1 MASYGHIEKDGSLYI
16 GSAEGV
22 EYVVKG
28 RRGNWRASLR
38 SNTALGVGETA
49 PEAFYADT
57 LQEVDAQLGE
67 IASKIAA
74 HRAKAR
80 KARHRVDVYAGGDE
94 PAASYPF
101 KTEAAAQWN
110 FDYTSRRADE
120 GVEMRLFLN
129 GKEVERHT
137 QPEKKR
143 RSPRKPNT
151 GRPAALGYDDFIA
164 GRIGRDVFVA
174 CKVGLRGTDGEIV
187 YPVMFSPIFTHD
199 PDQETDVQFFEG
211 HEMARILSN
220 MAKDPRC
227 SVPPLSLFSQST
239 FDEFVALCEKM
250 LREDEEERGEAER
263 RYGNRV
269 HLRSPNPPMT
279 EIAQAKAEIAKV
291 AASIRLWKRP
301 AAKRSVMATHALAK
315 PAIQAVKEIARSV
328 YGDPPTL
335 RWDIERSKIA
345 IAAIRDLVEEEAYLR
360 RVLEQKTVTE
370 NDVSNASGIL
380 YNLERTLLRVIAFCL
395 PPEY

>member
-1 MASYGHIEKDGSLYI
+1 MASYRHIEKDGSFYI
-16 GSAEGV
+16 GFAEGV

-38 SNTALGVGETA
+38 SDTALGVGETA

-80 KARHRVDVYAGGDE
+80 KARHRVDVYEGGDE

-143 RSPRKPNT
+143 RSPRRSNP
-151 GRPAALGYDDFIA
+151 GRPAALDYDDFIA

-174 CKVGLRGTDGEIV
+174 CKVGVRGTDGEIV
-187 YPVMFSPIFTHD
+187 YPFIYTSIFATDSDRGQGPLDEHD
-199 PDQETDVQFFEG
+199 VYVFEG
-211 HEMARILSN
+211 HMMARILSN
-220 MAKDPRC
+220 MAKDPHG
-227 SVPPLSLFSQST
+227 SVPPLSVVDRST
-239 FDEFVALCEKM
+239 FDEFVALCEKI
-250 LREDEEERGEAER
+250 LRE
-263 RYGNRV
+263 
-269 HLRSPNPPMT
+269 
-279 EIAQAKAEIAKV
+279 
-291 AASIRLWKRP
+291 
-301 AAKRSVMATHALAK
+301 
-315 PAIQAVKEIARSV
+315 
-328 YGDPPTL
+328 
-335 RWDIERSKIA
+335 
-345 IAAIRDLVEEEAYLR
+345 
-360 RVLEQKTVTE
+360 
-370 NDVSNASGIL
+370 
-380 YNLERTLLRVIAFCL
+380 
-395 PPEY
+395 